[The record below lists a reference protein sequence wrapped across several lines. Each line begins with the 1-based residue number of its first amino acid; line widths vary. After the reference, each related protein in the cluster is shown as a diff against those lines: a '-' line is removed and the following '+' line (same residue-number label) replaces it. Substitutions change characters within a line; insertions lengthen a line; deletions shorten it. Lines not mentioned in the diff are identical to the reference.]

1 MLKRN
6 ITYTDFNDQTVTET
20 FYFNLSK
27 AELVEMEMSIKGGL
41 GEQIKEMIAAEDNPK
56 LIALFKRLV
65 LEAYGVKSDDGK
77 RFIKSEQLRE
87 EFTQTNAYSELFMEL
102 ATNNEAAAIFLNGIL
117 PKDVAVE
124 VNKMTTPT
132 VPEHVHPTPA
142 PPVQLPPLPS
152 V

>member
-41 GEQIKEMIAAEDNPK
+41 GEQIREMIRAEDSPK

-102 ATNNEAAAIFLNGIL
+102 ATNNEAAAIFLNGII

-124 VNKMTTPT
+124 VEKMSLPIPVNQT
-132 VPEHVHPTPA
+132 VSQP
-142 PPVQLPPLPS
+142 PPLPS